1 MGAGEDLRCAC
12 ESECIA
18 RGVVSCFLILFIKR
32 SVFGILFIYVEG
44 RDLVNLCWMYM
55 AFCVGAGAFWAWVY
69 IHGYNCVA

>member
-1 MGAGEDLRCAC
+1 
-12 ESECIA
+12 
-18 RGVVSCFLILFIKR
+18 LFIKR

-69 IHGYNCVA
+69 LHGYDCVA